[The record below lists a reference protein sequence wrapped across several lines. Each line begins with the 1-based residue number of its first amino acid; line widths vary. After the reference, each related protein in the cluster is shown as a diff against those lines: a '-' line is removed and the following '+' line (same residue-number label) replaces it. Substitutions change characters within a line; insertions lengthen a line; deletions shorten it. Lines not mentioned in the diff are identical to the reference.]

1 MSRKA
6 GILVTVLSVIALCL
20 SAASLAA
27 SSHGQ
32 TTAPQSAAEAADVQY
47 VLYLG
52 TNDKDTNAPVFPPE
66 EARNR
71 AEEILVDHFGGYTM
85 QEARGGWVDD
95 SGTLIQEYTLVI
107 YLSDTTSE
115 AVHTAADELMG
126 VFNQG
131 TVLIQANE
139 SRTEFYSGPNG

>member
-6 GILVTVLSVIALCL
+6 GVLVTVLSVTALCL

-27 SSHGQ
+27 AGHGQ
-32 TTAPQSAAEAADVQY
+32 TAQSAAEAADVQY

-52 TNDKDTNAPVFPPE
+52 TNDRDSNEPVFPPE
-66 EARNR
+66 EAQAR
-71 AEEILVDHFGGYTM
+71 AEEILIDHFGGYTM
-85 QEARGGWVDD
+85 QEAKGGWVDD

-107 YLSDTTSE
+107 HLSDTTSE
-115 AVHTAADELMG
+115 AVHTAADDLMDA
-126 VFNQG
+126 FNQS